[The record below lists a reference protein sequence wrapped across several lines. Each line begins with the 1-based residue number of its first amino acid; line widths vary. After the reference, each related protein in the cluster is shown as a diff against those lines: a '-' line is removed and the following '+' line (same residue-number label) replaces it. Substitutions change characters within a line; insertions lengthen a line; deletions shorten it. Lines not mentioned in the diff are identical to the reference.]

1 MRMQNFDKLHT
12 KLVELIKENNL
23 LAIKSY
29 IKQYNVKNVASILSY
44 EIDAAGS

>member
-12 KLVELIKENNL
+12 KLVEQIKENNL

-29 IKQYNVKNVASILSY
+29 IKQYNVKNVASIYSY
-44 EIDAAGS
+44 EVDAAGT

>member
-29 IKQYNVKNVASILSY
+29 IKQYNVKNVACIFCY
-44 EIDAAGS
+44 EVDSAGT